1 MNSILKIID
10 ENLHVIDQSIQS
22 RQKIETEKNQKM
34 VREFDPIN
42 TFCITRW
49 CHVILESLW

>member
-22 RQKIETEKNQKM
+22 RRKIETEKNQKM
-34 VREFDPIN
+34 VLSRVSSKKKHFVC
-42 TFCITRW
+42 FKRK
-49 CHVILESLW
+49 LM

>member
-34 VREFDPIN
+34 VREFYPIK

-49 CHVILESLW
+49 CHLRVVMP